1 MLVRFVVAGW
11 VCGFSMGSEVGGRF
25 ESASIGYTVALG
37 SASIGSAVAL
47 GSASI
52 GSAVALEC
60 ASLLLAHG
68 LRPMEKD
75 RHEFSYM
82 QA

>member
-25 ESASIGYTVALG
+25 ESASIGYTVALE
-37 SASIGSAVAL
+37 
-47 GSASI
+47 SASI